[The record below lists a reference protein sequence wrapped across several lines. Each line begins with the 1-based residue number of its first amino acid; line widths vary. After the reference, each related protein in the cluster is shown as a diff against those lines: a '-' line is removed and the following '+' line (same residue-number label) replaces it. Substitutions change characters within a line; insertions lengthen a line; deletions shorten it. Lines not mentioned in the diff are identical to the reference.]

1 MFNDGFMELCLK
13 SNTCLGAVPNREMPL
28 DNTANKRN
36 VRGGTSC
43 SMMIA
48 YRCVMTVCDEPIVL
62 GALLPIVYWTL
73 MFL

>member
-48 YRCVMTVCDEPIVL
+48 YRCVMNPKV
-62 GALLPIVYWTL
+62 LPIVYWTL

>member
-48 YRCVMTVCDEPIVL
+48 YRCVTNPKV
-62 GALLPIVYWTL
+62 LPIVYWTL